1 MTTSPSRLSKT
12 IREALAMIL
21 SQPVVSVLTLALI
34 AGMSATVVLTSGRTA
49 AAERDL
55 LAKIDEA
62 SSRAVVVRAEPKAGL
77 GYDVVDKLSR
87 VQDVEW
93 VGAFGPARDATN
105 GTTGSDVAV
114 AVRSLVAT
122 SLEPLGLPTDT
133 IPLGCYA
140 TTQALDLLGMPDAS
154 GYLTTGDGEACAVTG
169 RLTSQ
174 TFLEPFEPLVVQPT
188 QHPTGTQQ
196 ADGVALVVI
205 LARDP
210 EHVAAVAAVAGQ
222 LVAPIDASGITV
234 DASPEIGRLRDL
246 VQEQLQGFGRSLTLT
261 LMTVLAALVGALQ
274 FGLVMIRRKDF
285 GRRRALGAT
294 RALIVALVS
303 LSTVLI
309 AIAASLI
316 GAGAGLAVL
325 LFQGEPLPGAD
336 FVSATL
342 VLTTAAAALGALPPS
357 IAASR
362 RDPLVE
368 LRVP

>member
-122 SLEPLGLPTDT
+122 SLEPWDSQQTPS
-133 IPLGCYA
+133 PSAA
-140 TTQALDLLGMPDAS
+140 TQ
-154 GYLTTGDGEACAVTG
+154 
-169 RLTSQ
+169 
-174 TFLEPFEPLVVQPT
+174 
-188 QHPTGTQQ
+188 
-196 ADGVALVVI
+196 
-205 LARDP
+205 
-210 EHVAAVAAVAGQ
+210 
-222 LVAPIDASGITV
+222 
-234 DASPEIGRLRDL
+234 
-246 VQEQLQGFGRSLTLT
+246 
-261 LMTVLAALVGALQ
+261 
-274 FGLVMIRRKDF
+274 
-285 GRRRALGAT
+285 RRRRSTCSECRTPAAT
-294 RALIVALVS
+294 S
-303 LSTVLI
+303 
-309 AIAASLI
+309 
-316 GAGAGLAVL
+316 
-325 LFQGEPLPGAD
+325 
-336 FVSATL
+336 
-342 VLTTAAAALGALPPS
+342 PPETEKP
-357 IAASR
+357 AQ
-362 RDPLVE
+362 
-368 LRVP
+368 